1 MKVREASI
9 RSGHHQTVTGDVN
22 TIAAPGVL
30 VVDCLIVGAW
40 RCKTTHTEHHVW
52 EWKSQTSEV
61 LRQNAR
67 VSLPISFSV

>member
-30 VVDCLIVGAW
+30 VVDCLIVGA
-40 RCKTTHTEHHVW
+40 
-52 EWKSQTSEV
+52 
-61 LRQNAR
+61 
-67 VSLPISFSV
+67 